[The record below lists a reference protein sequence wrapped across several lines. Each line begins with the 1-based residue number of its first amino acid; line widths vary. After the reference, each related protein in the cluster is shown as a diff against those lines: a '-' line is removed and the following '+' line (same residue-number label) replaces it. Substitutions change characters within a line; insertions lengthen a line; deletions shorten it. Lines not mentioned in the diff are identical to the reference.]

1 MANEQQYTS
10 LTTAAARNLVTLTK
24 TRPQM
29 QGITPRWLLKMLPW
43 VEVPGGVFRVNRR
56 RVHTVGDGL
65 LTFTRV
71 GSRVHVVPQEL
82 AELPML
88 AGFEDEEVLTALAAK
103 LVQQDVAAGA
113 LLVTRGGAADRICL
127 IAHGKVEKL
136 GQGKFGD
143 EASLGLLGE
152 GDYIAFGKGDQW
164 DYTAKAVTNVTMLT
178 LERKVFEELVAA
190 SEKLA
195 AHIEERAKLGAK
207 PSDKHGQAAIELS
220 AGHSGELHLSSTFVD
235 YDPKPREYE
244 LSVVQTIMRVHT
256 RVSDL
261 LNGPMNQ
268 LEEQLRLTIHSI
280 REAQEDQ
287 MINNPEFGL
296 LHNVHP
302 TQRTQ
307 TRRGPPTPDDM
318 DTLITRRGKTRLLFA
333 HPRAIAAFGRECTA
347 VGVYPQTREVEGS
360 VVSTW
365 RGIPLL
371 PCDKIPI
378 SDEGVT
384 SILAIRPGL
393 ENQGV
398 VALHQT
404 GIPDEVEPS
413 LNVRFMGIDE
423 KAVTS
428 YLVSAYFSVAA
439 LLPDSFGVLDN
450 VQLGR

>member
-1 MANEQQYTS
+1 MASEQQYTS
-10 LTTAAARNLVTLTK
+10 LTTAAARNLVTVTK

-29 QGITPRWLLKMLPW
+29 QGITPRWLLKTL
-43 VEVPGGVFRVNRR
+43 VY
-56 RVHTVGDGL
+56 TVGDGL
-65 LTFTRV
+65 LSFTYV
-71 GSRVHVVPQEL
+71 GSRVQVVPQEL
-82 AELPML
+82 AELPIL
-88 AGFEDEEVLTALAAK
+88 AGFEDEEVLTALATK
-103 LVQQDVAAGA
+103 FVQQDVAAGA

-127 IAHGKVEKL
+127 ISHGKVEKL

-143 EASLGLLGE
+143 ETSLDLMGE
-152 GDYIAFGKGDQW
+152 GDYIAFGTSEQW
-164 DYTAKAVTNVTMLT
+164 EYTAKAITSVTVLT
-178 LERKVFEELVAA
+178 LERKVFEEFVAG
-190 SEKLA
+190 SERLA
-195 AHIEERAKLGAK
+195 AHIEALAKLRAKA
-207 PSDKHGQAAIELS
+207 SDKHGQAAIEIT
-220 AGHSGELHLSSTFVD
+220 AGHAGEPRLSGTFVD
-235 YDPKPREYE
+235 YDPNPREYE

-261 LNGPMNQ
+261 FNGPMNQ

-280 REAQEDQ
+280 REAQEGQ

-302 TQRTQ
+302 KQRIQ

-333 HPRAIAAFGRECTA
+333 HPRAIAAFGRECNA
-347 VGVYPQTREVEGS
+347 AGVYPRLCEVEGS
-360 VVSTW
+360 VVATW

-378 SDEGVT
+378 SEDGVT

-423 KAVTS
+423 KAVAS

>member
-10 LTTAAARNLVTLTK
+10 LTTAAARNLVTVTK

-29 QGITPRWLLKMLPW
+29 QGITPRWLLEMLPW
-43 VEVPGGVFRVNRR
+43 VEVSGGVFRVNRR
-56 RVHTVGDGL
+56 RVYTLGDGL
-65 LTFTRV
+65 LTFTHV
-71 GSRVHVVPQEL
+71 GSRVQVVPQEL

-88 AGFEDEEVLTALAAK
+88 EGFEDEEVLTALARK
-103 LVQQDVAAGA
+103 FVQQDVAAGDR
-113 LLVTRGGAADRICL
+113 LVTRGATADRICL
-127 IAHGKVEKL
+127 ISHGKVEKL
-136 GQGKFGD
+136 GQGRFGD
-143 EASLGLLGE
+143 ETSLGLLGE
-152 GDYIAFGKGDQW
+152 GDYIAFGSREQW
-164 DYTAKAVTNVTMLT
+164 DYTAKAVTNATVLT
-178 LERKVFEELVAA
+178 LERTAFEEFVAG
-190 SEKLA
+190 SEALA
-195 AHIEERAKLGAK
+195 AHIEARSEFGAK
-207 PSDKHGQAAIELS
+207 ASDKHGQAAIELT
-220 AGHSGELHLSSTFVD
+220 AGHAGEPRLPGTFVD
-235 YDPKPREYE
+235 YEPHPREYE

-261 LNGPMNQ
+261 FNGPMDQ
-268 LEEQLRLTIHSI
+268 RQEQLRLTIHSV

-287 MINNPEFGL
+287 MLNNPEFGL

-302 TQRTQ
+302 KQRIQ
-307 TRRGPPTPDDM
+307 TRRGAPTPDDM

-333 HPRAIAAFGRECTA
+333 HPRAIAAFRRECNA
-347 VGVYPQTREVEGS
+347 AGVYPQTGEVNGR
-360 VVSTW
+360 VVGTW

-371 PCDKIPI
+371 PCDKVPI
-378 SDEGVT
+378 SDDGVT

-393 ENQGV
+393 ENRGV

-413 LNVRFMGIDE
+413 LNVRFMGVDD